1 MARAPSGSNPVAS
14 HRGPSTKVAARISA
28 EAIPATTR
36 SLLSITRR
44 LPKRRVSMLAADRK
58 TSLARIT
65 PTARQPARTIAV
77 RLS

>member
-14 HRGPSTKVAARISA
+14 HRGPSTKVAARTRARRSRRGSGRLVDHE
-28 EAIPATTR
+28 EA
-36 SLLSITRR
+36 
-44 LPKRRVSMLAADRK
+44 PKRRVSMLAAGPK